1 MRMAET
7 WAIVNL
13 IVCSCIFW
21 SCMCR
26 LEKMGKSVPK
36 RVRAQFVLTLVGSV
50 ASGLQPML
58 FAQWPG
64 VGQTLFSGSVLM
76 CLLLSMDRWRHGPP
90 NDLTMKG

>member
-1 MRMAET
+1 MRTAET
-7 WAIVNL
+7 WAIINL
-13 IVCSCIFW
+13 IVCSCVFW

-26 LEKMGKSVPK
+26 LNGMTKRVPK

-64 VGQTLFSGSVLM
+64 VGQTLFSGSVLL

-90 NDLTMKG
+90 DELTTEG